1 MIVELPGLP
10 NDLTRILEVEPGK
23 LDIKR
28 RQYGILFI
36 SLQVGTLFKEVIM
49 TYLIIDY
56 RVDSAS

>member
-10 NDLTRILEVEPGK
+10 NDLTCILEVEPGK

-28 RQYGILFI
+28 RKYGILFI
-36 SLQVGTLFKEVIM
+36 SLQVGTLFKQVIM